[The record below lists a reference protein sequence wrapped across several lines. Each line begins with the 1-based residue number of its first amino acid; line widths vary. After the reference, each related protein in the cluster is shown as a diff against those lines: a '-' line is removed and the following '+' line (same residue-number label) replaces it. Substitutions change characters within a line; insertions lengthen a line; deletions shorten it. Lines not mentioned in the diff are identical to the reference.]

1 MEITLNLSWAACSL
15 ALVWFWCRGGASE
28 KVSRRTQ
35 VMALGMVL
43 LLLLPVISLSDDL
56 MAMQGPAETDT
67 SMRRALHLNEGH
79 PVPVSFALPE
89 PLFAATPW
97 GRYSPAAVRRERLA
111 AFVPVLTRSL
121 DRRPPPQA

>member
-15 ALVWFWCRGGASE
+15 ALVWFWYRGSAS
-28 KVSRRTQ
+28 KNVSRRTQ
-35 VMALGMVL
+35 MLALGMVA

-56 MAMQGPAETDT
+56 MAMQGPAEPDT
-67 SMRRALHLNEGH
+67 SMRRALHPNEAH

-89 PLFAATPW
+89 PLFTAMSW
-97 GRYSPAAVRRERLA
+97 GRYSPTAVRRVRLA
-111 AFVPVLTRSL
+111 AFIPALTRSL